1 MRFQKTPT
9 KMSGRSICWL
19 MTSCASAPTPVREA
33 CGWPGDEG
41 SHVQP
46 FARRH
51 MQACGVW
58 CQPLL
63 SLCGQVRYLR
73 VVPHQHVPIHSA
85 FSRPGL
91 SPLCEPAPRYLG
103 CIDHQHPSH
112 DRPLPQRSARRQGS
126 PVRNSTESLKWLCVQ
141 PERTTASRPSHR
153 PGAPRR
159 SGRLVL
165 EPAGH
170 GAGRPGALPSWLR
183 SRRAGRSSGQPARAR
198 SPAGQGLRPCHSHA
212 AIGLS
217 WPARTR
223 RWPGWHRLLA
233 GTPARTPVSLGFLVL
248 AKVAEKDAGVS
259 EHASLDP
266 YQLARLAKP
275 LPPAAEQQ
283 LCFVMHLEHVS

>member
-126 PVRNSTESLKWLCVQ
+126 PVRNSTESLKM
-141 PERTTASRPSHR
+141 A
-153 PGAPRR
+153 
-159 SGRLVL
+159 
-165 EPAGH
+165 
-170 GAGRPGALPSWLR
+170 LR
-183 SRRAGRSSGQPARAR
+183 SAGKDHGEPPVPSAGSASAIWSARAR
-198 SPAGQGLRPCHSHA
+198 ACRARCWSPRS
-212 AIGLS
+212 
-217 WPARTR
+217 
-223 RWPGWHRLLA
+223 
-233 GTPARTPVSLGFLVL
+233 
-248 AKVAEKDAGVS
+248 
-259 EHASLDP
+259 
-266 YQLARLAKP
+266 
-275 LPPAAEQQ
+275 AAE
-283 LCFVMHLEHVS
+283 LAS